1 MKFPFLH
8 SVFERLAYL
17 KFSVKEEFKLKKILL
32 LLANGFEAVEASVF
46 TDVLG
51 WNKWEGDGSTEVTT
65 VGLHPQL
72 QCTWNFQ
79 VSPEKQ
85 LDDIVLDE
93 FDALAIPGGFEEAG
107 FYEDAF
113 SESFQEVIQY
123 FDSHKKPIASICV
136 ASLMVAHSG
145 VLQNR
150 KATTYNHPTS
160 KRLEQL
166 KQYGVQVVN
175 QRMVCDENIITS
187 SNPGTAFEVAF
198 MLLEMLTSKE
208 NTEKIK
214 DLMGFHS
221 INK

>member
-1 MKFPFLH
+1 MT
-8 SVFERLAYL
+8 
-17 KFSVKEEFKLKKILL
+17 KILL

-51 WNKWEGDGSTEVTT
+51 WNKWEGDGSTEVIT

-79 VSPEKQ
+79 VEPEKQ
-85 LDDIVLDE
+85 LDEIVLEE

-113 SESFQEVIQY
+113 SEQFQNIIQH
-123 FDSHKKPIASICV
+123 FDFHKKPIASICV

-145 VLQNR
+145 VLQDR

-175 QRMVCDENIITS
+175 QRIVCDENIITS

-208 NTEKIK
+208 NTKQIK
-214 DLMGFHS
+214 ELMGFY
-221 INK
+221 